1 MYVEIRRIR
10 EIFCKRAL
18 SILQKISVSCKCCD
32 GVYMYIYIYTYITH
46 IYIYRMGAF
55 WYVFGRLLNGFLGG
69 GGRWL

>member
-1 MYVEIRRIR
+1 VYVEIRRIR

-46 IYIYRMGAF
+46 IYIYIE
-55 WYVFGRLLNGFLGG
+55 WVLFGMCSGG
-69 GGRWL
+69 C